1 MKEKKLSAIIAL
13 TLAVSLAL
21 AACGG
26 NNAGK
31 QEVQEGELAKKQVLN
46 LLEASDIP
54 SMDTV
59 KATDQ
64 VSFVVM
70 NNVMEGLYRLDKDQ
84 KPMPG
89 VAESYTKSEDGKKY
103 TFKLRKDAK
112 WSNGDPVTAND
123 FVFAWKRA
131 VNPATA
137 AEYAYIM
144 FDIKNAKAINEGKAP
159 VDSLGVK
166 AVDEHTFEVELE
178 NPIPYFLELTSF
190 ATFYPQNEVFI
201 KQKGDQFGL
210 KAETTIYNGPFVL
223 TDWKTEQGW
232 TYKKNV
238 NYWDEKSVKLD
249 QINVSVVKEQGTMVN
264 LYDSGQVD
272 RTGLTAEFVD
282 KYASSDEFHTSKDMS
297 MYFLRFNQKRL
308 GKNTPLANLK
318 VRQAISLAQDKEA
331 LTSVLLNNGSTPAYF
346 FVPSEFVTD
355 EKGND
360 FRNING
366 NMNKTNV
373 KKAQKLWEEARK
385 ELGTDKVTLEFL
397 NYDSDSSKKVGEYL
411 KEQLEKNLSGLT
423 VNIKPQP
430 FKQKLDLE
438 TKGDYDFSFSGWGPD
453 YPDPM
458 TFIDLFVTG
467 GSHNQMGYS
476 NAKYDELVAAAKGE
490 LLTDRKARWEAL
502 AKAEKLLFED
512 AAISPFY
519 QRGMAFVQ
527 RPYVKGI
534 VEHNFGGDYSYK
546 WTYVLEKGEEK

>member
-1 MKEKKLSAIIAL
+1 MKGKKLPVIIAL
-13 TLAVSLAL
+13 TLMAFLAL

-26 NNAGK
+26 NNADK
-31 QEVQEGELAKKQVLN
+31 QEVQAGELAKKQVLN

-84 KPMPG
+84 KPTPG

-112 WSNGDPVTAND
+112 WSNGDLVTAND

-178 NPIPYFLELTSF
+178 NPVPYFLELTSF
-190 ATFYPQNEVFI
+190 ATFYPQNETFI
-201 KQKGDQFGL
+201 KQQGDQFGL

-232 TYKKNV
+232 TYKKNA
-238 NYWDEKSVKLD
+238 NYWDRKSVKLD
-249 QINVSVVKEQGTMVN
+249 QINVSIVKEQGTMVN

-282 KYASSDEFHTSKDMS
+282 KYAASDEFHTSKDMS

-318 VRQAISLAQDKEA
+318 VRQAISLAHDKEA
-331 LTSVLLNNGSTPAYF
+331 LTSVLLNNGSTTAYF
-346 FVPSEFVTD
+346 LVPSEFVMD
-355 EKGND
+355 EEGKD
-360 FRNING
+360 FRSISG

-373 KKAQKLWEEARK
+373 KKAKKLWEEAKK
-385 ELGTDKVTLEFL
+385 ELGTDKVQLEFL

-411 KEQLEKNLSGLT
+411 KEQLEKNLPGLT

-438 TKGDYDFSFSGWGPD
+438 TKGDYDFSLSGWGPD

-476 NAKYDELVAAAKGE
+476 NAKYDELVAAAKGK
-490 LLTDRKARWEAL
+490 LLTDRKARWEAV

-512 AAISPFY
+512 AAISPLY
-519 QRGMAFVQ
+519 QKGVAFVQ

-546 WTYVLEKGEEK
+546 WAYVLKKGETK

>member
-1 MKEKKLSAIIAL
+1 MKVKKLSAIIAVTL
-13 TLAVSLAL
+13 TACLAL
-21 AACGG
+21 SACGV
-26 NNAGK
+26 NADE
-31 QEVQEGELAKKQVLN
+31 QEVQAGELAKKQVLN

-84 KPMPG
+84 KPTPG

-144 FDIKNAKAINEGKAP
+144 FDIKNAKVINEGQAP

-166 AVDEHTFEVELE
+166 AIDKHTLEVELE
-178 NPIPYFLELTSF
+178 NPVPYFLDLTSF
-190 ATFYPQNEVFI
+190 ATFYPQNEAFI
-201 KQKGDQFGL
+201 KQQGSQFGL
-210 KAETTIYNGPFVL
+210 KAETTVYNGPFVL

-232 TYKKNV
+232 TYKKNI
-238 NYWDEKSVKLD
+238 NYWDAKSVKLD

-308 GKNTPLANLK
+308 GKNTPFANLK
-318 VRQAISLAQDKEA
+318 VRQAISLAQNKEA
-331 LTSVLLNNGSTPAYF
+331 LTNVLLNNGSTTAYF
-346 FVPSEFVTD
+346 FVPSEFVKD

-360 FRNING
+360 FRNMNG
-366 NMNKTNV
+366 NMNKMDV
-373 KKAQKLWEEARK
+373 KKAQKLWKEAKK
-385 ELGTDKVTLEFL
+385 ELGTDKIAVEFL
-397 NYDSDSSKKVGEYL
+397 NYDSDSSKKIGEYL
-411 KEQLEKNLSGLT
+411 KEQLEKNLPGLT
-423 VNIKPQP
+423 VNIKTQP

-458 TFIDLFVTG
+458 TFLDLFVTG
-467 GSHNQMGYS
+467 GSHNQIGYS
-476 NAKYDELVAAAKGE
+476 NAKYDELVAAAKRE
-490 LLTDRKARWEAL
+490 LLADREARWEAL
-502 AKAEKLLFED
+502 AKAEKLLFQD
-512 AAISPFY
+512 AAISPLY
-519 QRGMAFVQ
+519 QKGVAFVQ

-534 VEHNFGGDYSYK
+534 VDHNFGGDYSYK
-546 WTYVLEKGEEK
+546 WAYVLGKGEGK

>member
-1 MKEKKLSAIIAL
+1 MKGKKLLASIAL
-13 TLAVSLAL
+13 TLAASLAL

-26 NNAGK
+26 NNADK
-31 QEVQEGELAKKQVLN
+31 QETQGELAKKQVLN

-64 VSFVVM
+64 VSFIVM

-84 KPMPG
+84 KPTPG

-112 WSNGDPVTAND
+112 WSNGDPITAND

-190 ATFYPQNEVFI
+190 ATFYPQNEKFI
-201 KQKGDQFGL
+201 KQQGEQFGK
-210 KAETTIYNGPFVL
+210 KAETIVYNGPFVL

-238 NYWDEKSVKLD
+238 NYWDKDSVKLD

-264 LYDSGQVD
+264 LYESGQVD

-308 GKNTPLANLK
+308 GENTPLANLK

-331 LTSVLLNNGSTPAYF
+331 LANVLLNNGSTAAYF
-346 FVPSEFVTD
+346 LVPAEFVTD
-355 EKGND
+355 KKGND

-373 KKAQKLWEEARK
+373 KKAKKLWEEAKK
-385 ELGTDKVTLEFL
+385 ELGTDKLTLEFL

-411 KEQLEKNLSGLT
+411 KEQLEKNLPGLT

-467 GSHNQMGYS
+467 GAHNQMGYS

-490 LLTDRKARWEAL
+490 LLTDTKARWEAL
-502 AKAEKLLFED
+502 AKAEKLLFKD
-512 AAISPFY
+512 AAISPLY
-519 QRGMAFVQ
+519 QKGVAFVQ

-546 WTYVLEKGEEK
+546 WAYVLEKEEAK

>member
-1 MKEKKLSAIIAL
+1 MKGKKLLASIAL
-13 TLAVSLAL
+13 TLAASLAL

-26 NNAGK
+26 NNADK
-31 QEVQEGELAKKQVLN
+31 QETQGELAKKQVLN

-64 VSFVVM
+64 VSFIVM

-84 KPMPG
+84 KPTPG
-89 VAESYTKSEDGKKY
+89 VAKSYTKSEDGKKY

-190 ATFYPQNEVFI
+190 ATFYPQNEKFI
-201 KQKGDQFGL
+201 KQQGEQFGK
-210 KAETTIYNGPFVL
+210 KAETIVYNGPFVL

-238 NYWDEKSVKLD
+238 NYWDKDSVKLD

-264 LYDSGQVD
+264 LYESGQVD

-308 GKNTPLANLK
+308 GENTPLANLK

-331 LTSVLLNNGSTPAYF
+331 LANVLLNNGSTAAYF
-346 FVPSEFVTD
+346 LVPAEFVTD
-355 EKGND
+355 KKGND

-373 KKAQKLWEEARK
+373 KKAKKLWEEAKK
-385 ELGTDKVTLEFL
+385 ELGTDKLTLEFL

-411 KEQLEKNLSGLT
+411 KEQLEKNLPGLT

-467 GSHNQMGYS
+467 GAHNQMGYS

-490 LLTDRKARWEAL
+490 LLTDTKARWEAL
-502 AKAEKLLFED
+502 AKAEKLLFKD
-512 AAISPFY
+512 AAISPLY
-519 QRGMAFVQ
+519 QKGVAFVQ

-546 WTYVLEKGEEK
+546 WAYVLEKEEAK

>member
-1 MKEKKLSAIIAL
+1 MKGKKLLASIAL
-13 TLAVSLAL
+13 TLAASLAL

-26 NNAGK
+26 NNADK
-31 QEVQEGELAKKQVLN
+31 QETQGELAKKQVLN

-64 VSFVVM
+64 VSFIVM

-84 KPMPG
+84 KPTPG
-89 VAESYTKSEDGKKY
+89 VAESYTKSENGKKY

-190 ATFYPQNEVFI
+190 ATFYPQNEKFI
-201 KQKGDQFGL
+201 KQQGEQFGK
-210 KAETTIYNGPFVL
+210 KAETIVYNGPFVL

-238 NYWDEKSVKLD
+238 NYWDKDSVKLD

-264 LYDSGQVD
+264 LYESGQVD

-308 GKNTPLANLK
+308 GENTPLANLK

-331 LTSVLLNNGSTPAYF
+331 LANVLLNNGSTAAYF
-346 FVPSEFVTD
+346 LVPAEFVTD
-355 EKGND
+355 KKGND

-373 KKAQKLWEEARK
+373 KKAKKLWEEAKK
-385 ELGTDKVTLEFL
+385 ELGTDKLTLEFL

-411 KEQLEKNLSGLT
+411 KEQLEKNLPGLT

-467 GSHNQMGYS
+467 GAHNQMGYS

-490 LLTDRKARWEAL
+490 LLTDTKARWEAL
-502 AKAEKLLFED
+502 AKAEKLLFKD
-512 AAISPFY
+512 AAISPLY
-519 QRGMAFVQ
+519 QKGVAFVQ

-546 WTYVLEKGEEK
+546 WAYVLEKEEAK

>member
-1 MKEKKLSAIIAL
+1 MKGKKLLASIAL
-13 TLAVSLAL
+13 TLAASLAL

-26 NNAGK
+26 NNADK
-31 QEVQEGELAKKQVLN
+31 QETQGELAKKQVLN

-59 KATDQ
+59 RATDQ
-64 VSFVVM
+64 VSFIVM

-84 KPMPG
+84 KPTPG

-166 AVDEHTFEVELE
+166 AVDGHTFEVELE

-190 ATFYPQNEVFI
+190 ATFYPQNEKFI
-201 KQKGDQFGL
+201 KQQGEQFGK
-210 KAETTIYNGPFVL
+210 KAETIVYNGPFVL

-238 NYWDEKSVKLD
+238 NYWDKDSVKLD

-264 LYDSGQVD
+264 LYESGQVD

-282 KYASSDEFHTSKDMS
+282 KYAASDEFHTAKDMS
-297 MYFLRFNQKRL
+297 MYFLRFNQQRL
-308 GKNTPLANLK
+308 GENTPLANLK

-331 LTSVLLNNGSTPAYF
+331 LANVLLNNGSTAAYF
-346 FVPSEFVTD
+346 LVPAEFVTD
-355 EKGND
+355 KKGND

-366 NMNKTNV
+366 NMNKMNV
-373 KKAQKLWEEARK
+373 KKAKKLWEEAKK
-385 ELGTDKVTLEFL
+385 ELGTDKLTLEFL

-411 KEQLEKNLSGLT
+411 KEQLEKNLPGLT

-490 LLTDRKARWEAL
+490 LLTDTKARWEAL
-502 AKAEKLLFED
+502 AKAEKLLFKD
-512 AAISPFY
+512 AAISPLY
-519 QRGMAFVQ
+519 QKGVAFVQ

-546 WTYVLEKGEEK
+546 WAYVLEKEEAK

>member
-1 MKEKKLSAIIAL
+1 MKGKKLLASIAL
-13 TLAVSLAL
+13 TLAASLAL

-26 NNAGK
+26 NNADK
-31 QEVQEGELAKKQVLN
+31 QETQGELAKKQVLN

-64 VSFVVM
+64 VSFIVM

-84 KPMPG
+84 KPTPG
-89 VAESYTKSEDGKKY
+89 VAKSYTKSEDGKKY

-190 ATFYPQNEVFI
+190 ATFYPQNEKFI
-201 KQKGDQFGL
+201 KQQGEQFGK
-210 KAETTIYNGPFVL
+210 KAETIVYNGPFVL

-238 NYWDEKSVKLD
+238 NYWNKDSVKLD

-264 LYDSGQVD
+264 LYESGQVD

-308 GKNTPLANLK
+308 GENTPLANLK

-331 LTSVLLNNGSTPAYF
+331 LANVLLNNGSTAAYF
-346 FVPSEFVTD
+346 LVPAEFVTD
-355 EKGND
+355 KKGND

-373 KKAQKLWEEARK
+373 KKAKKLWEEAKK
-385 ELGTDKVTLEFL
+385 ELGTDKLTLEFL

-411 KEQLEKNLSGLT
+411 KEQLEKNLPGLT

-490 LLTDRKARWEAL
+490 LLTDTKARWEAL
-502 AKAEKLLFED
+502 AKAEKLLFKD
-512 AAISPFY
+512 AAISPLY
-519 QRGMAFVQ
+519 QKGVAFVQ

-546 WTYVLEKGEEK
+546 WAYVLEKEEAK

>member
-1 MKEKKLSAIIAL
+1 MKGRKLLANIAL
-13 TLAVSLAL
+13 TLAASLVL
-21 AACGG
+21 TACGE

-31 QEVQEGELAKKQVLN
+31 QEVQGELAKTQVLN

-84 KPMPG
+84 RPTPG
-89 VAESYTKSEDGKKY
+89 IAESHTKSEDGKKY
-103 TFKLRKDAK
+103 TFKLRKEAK

-144 FDIKNAKAINEGKAP
+144 FDIKNAKAINEGKVP

-178 NPIPYFLELTSF
+178 NPVPYFLELTSF
-190 ATFYPQNEVFI
+190 ATFYPQNEIFI
-201 KQKGDQFGL
+201 KQQGNQFGL

-238 NYWDEKSVKLD
+238 NYWDKESVKLD
-249 QINVSVVKEQGTMVN
+249 QINISVVKEQGTMVN

-272 RTGLTAEFVD
+272 RTALTAEFVD
-282 KYASSDEFHTSKDMS
+282 KYASSDEFYTSKDMS

-308 GKNTPLANLK
+308 GKNTPFANLK

-331 LTSVLLNNGSTPAYF
+331 LTNVLLNNGSTPAYF
-346 FVPSEFVTD
+346 LVPSEFVTD

-360 FRNING
+360 FRKING

-373 KKAQKLWEEARK
+373 KKAKKLWEEAKK

-490 LLTDRKARWEAL
+490 LLTDTKARWEAL

-512 AAISPFY
+512 AAISPLY
-519 QRGMAFVQ
+519 QRGVAFVQ

-546 WTYVLEKGEEK
+546 WAYVLEKEEAK

>member
-1 MKEKKLSAIIAL
+1 MKGKKLLASIAL
-13 TLAVSLAL
+13 TLAASLAL

-26 NNAGK
+26 NNADK
-31 QEVQEGELAKKQVLN
+31 QETQGELAKKQVLN

-64 VSFVVM
+64 VSFIVM

-84 KPMPG
+84 KPTPG

-190 ATFYPQNEVFI
+190 ATFYPQNEKFI
-201 KQKGDQFGL
+201 KQQGEQFGK
-210 KAETTIYNGPFVL
+210 KAETIVYNGPFVL

-238 NYWDEKSVKLD
+238 NYWDKDSVKLD

-264 LYDSGQVD
+264 LYESGQVD

-308 GKNTPLANLK
+308 GENTPLANLK

-331 LTSVLLNNGSTPAYF
+331 LANVLLNNGSTAAYF
-346 FVPSEFVTD
+346 LVPAEFVTD
-355 EKGND
+355 KKGND

-373 KKAQKLWEEARK
+373 KKAKKLWEEAKK
-385 ELGTDKVTLEFL
+385 ELGTDKLTLEFL

-411 KEQLEKNLSGLT
+411 KEQLEKNLPGLT

-467 GSHNQMGYS
+467 GAHNQMGYS

-490 LLTDRKARWEAL
+490 LLTDTKARWEAL
-502 AKAEKLLFED
+502 AKAEKLLFKD
-512 AAISPFY
+512 AAISPLY
-519 QRGMAFVQ
+519 QKGVAFVQ

-546 WTYVLEKGEEK
+546 WAYVLEKEEAK